1 MCVPDDVNATPDP
14 QSYMVYEGKQSF
26 ADDYGCGVAVPVT
39 GTVGFATVMLSS
51 AGIAVAVL
59 IAIIEVVAAAGAGA
73 EGAVMGAV
81 AAAIGAGTIAFLGL
95 GCLIVPCGQMVSPN
109 NVFLFAHIA
118 AALKF
123 SVSWVHAL
131 VRGSA

>member
-1 MCVPDDVNATPDP
+1 M
-14 QSYMVYEGKQSF
+14 YEGKESF

-39 GTVGFATVMLSS
+39 GTVGFATLMLSS

-81 AAAIGAGTIAFLGL
+81 AAAVGAGTIAFLGV
-95 GCLIVPCGQMVSPN
+95 GCLIVPCGQMVSSYN
-109 NVFLFAHIA
+109 
-118 AALKF
+118 ALLLLT
-123 SVSWVHAL
+123 SPP
-131 VRGSA
+131 R

>member
-1 MCVPDDVNATPDP
+1 
-14 QSYMVYEGKQSF
+14 MVYEGKESF

-95 GCLIVPCGQMVSPN
+95 ACLIAPCGQMVCPYN
-109 NVFLFAHIA
+109 LTMFYCL
-118 AALKF
+118 LT
-123 SVSWVHAL
+123 L
-131 VRGSA
+131 PPR